1 MTHSPNGPASHKT
14 LTYLAG
20 LGSAD
25 SLGADQLSRH
35 NSQRQG
41 LTTTPRNLLD
51 RLRVIGQ
58 NLFPGQHRT

>member
-35 NSQRQG
+35 NSHQQG
-41 LTTTPRNLLD
+41 LATTPRNLLD
-51 RLRVIGQ
+51 RLRLIGQ
-58 NLFPGQHRT
+58 NLFRGQPRT